1 MNSNFTTDFKKQ
13 ARFTAQSYGTKT
25 TVEVDHSDLSLDE
38 VMDAFQTL
46 IIGMGYHEN
55 SFKNWVIER
64 AEEYIETDA
73 EDLKEKLEA
82 WKFEDDDNDI
92 RHRYLKD
99 SEGFES
105 NIDAVEEMR
114 KYAEEEMAKEA
125 ERRMDII
132 GQNGNE
138 GLHYDNDEDDIIV
151 GASDEEG
158 IDWDCTK
165 YDGEGNLWETD
176 EDTERYLATDEDED
190 EFSNDG
196 GFDGNPHFE
205 WDDEPE
211 DDNLFEGDEWKPNQR
226 LVEANARYKSE
237 VKQMNTK
244 KKKNK
249 K

>member
-1 MNSNFTTDFKKQ
+1 MNKPSKFIAET
-13 ARFTAQSYGTKT
+13 YGTKIK
-25 TVEVDHSDLSLDE
+25 VKIDHSDLSLDE

-64 AEEYIETDA
+64 ANEYNETDA

-138 GLHYDNDEDDIIV
+138 GLHY
-151 GASDEEG
+151 
-158 IDWDCTK
+158 
-165 YDGEGNLWETD
+165 
-176 EDTERYLATDEDED
+176 RATQEDED

-196 GFDGNPHFE
+196 GFDGKPHFE
-205 WDDEPE
+205 WGDEPE
-211 DDNLFEGDEWKPNQR
+211 DDNLFEGDEWKPNQK
-226 LVEANARYKSE
+226 LTEANERYKSE
-237 VKQMNTK
+237 VKKMKSK
-244 KKKNK
+244 KRNNKN
-249 K
+249 

>member
-13 ARFTAQSYGTKT
+13 AIFTAQTYGTKT

-55 SFKNWVIER
+55 SFKKWVIER
-64 AEEYIETDA
+64 AQEYIETDA
-73 EDLKEKLEA
+73 EDLKEKLEG
-82 WKFEDDDNDI
+82 WKFEDDDNDL

-138 GLHYDNDEDDIIV
+138 GLHY
-151 GASDEEG
+151 
-158 IDWDCTK
+158 
-165 YDGEGNLWETD
+165 
-176 EDTERYLATDEDED
+176 RATQEDED

-196 GFDGNPHFE
+196 GFDGKPHFE
-205 WDDEPE
+205 WGDVPE
-211 DDNLFEGDEWKPNQR
+211 DDNLFEGDEWKPNQK
-226 LVEANARYKSE
+226 LTEANKRYKDE
-237 VKQMNTK
+237 VKKINTK
-244 KKKNK
+244 KKKDK

>member
-13 ARFTAQSYGTKT
+13 AIFTAQSYGTKT

-64 AEEYIETDA
+64 ANEYNETDA

-82 WKFEDDDNDI
+82 WKFEDDDNEL
-92 RHRYLKD
+92 RHHNSFWKGYEASKKD
-99 SEGFES
+99 SEGYES
-105 NIDAVEEMR
+105 GELENDFFGQIDESE
-114 KYAEEEMAKEA
+114 K
-125 ERRMDII
+125 RMDII

-138 GLHYDNDEDDIIV
+138 GLHY
-151 GASDEEG
+151 
-158 IDWDCTK
+158 
-165 YDGEGNLWETD
+165 
-176 EDTERYLATDEDED
+176 RATQEDED

-196 GFDGNPHFE
+196 GFDGKPHFE
-205 WDDEPE
+205 WGDEPE
-211 DDNLFEGDEWKPNQR
+211 DDSLFEGDEWKLSQK
-226 LVEANARYKSE
+226 LIEANKRYKSE
-237 VKQMNTK
+237 VKKMNTK
-244 KKKNK
+244 KKKDK

>member
-1 MNSNFTTDFKKQ
+1 MDYENFKTGFNK
-13 ARFTAQSYGTKT
+13 AAIFTAQTYGTKT

-55 SFKNWVIER
+55 SFKKWVIER

-82 WKFEDDDNDI
+82 WKFEEDYNGQFGDWKNETPSIEDDED
-92 RHRYLKD
+92 
-99 SEGFES
+99 ES
-105 NIDAVEEMR
+105 N
-114 KYAEEEMAKEA
+114 K
-125 ERRMDII
+125 RMDII

-138 GLHYDNDEDDIIV
+138 GLHYR
-151 GASDEEG
+151 A
-158 IDWDCTK
+158 
-165 YDGEGNLWETD
+165 
-176 EDTERYLATDEDED
+176 TEEDEA

-205 WDDEPE
+205 WDAEPE
-211 DDNLFEGDEWKPNQR
+211 NDNLFKGDEWKLSQK
-226 LVEANARYKSE
+226 LIEANKRYKSE
-237 VKQMNTK
+237 VKKINTK
-244 KKKNK
+244 KKKDK

>member
-13 ARFTAQSYGTKT
+13 AIFTAQSYGTKT

-46 IIGMGYHEN
+46 LIGMGYHTDG
-55 SFKNWVIER
+55 FKNWVIER
-64 AEEYIETDA
+64 ADEYRETDA

-82 WKFEDDDNDI
+82 WKFEDDDNEL
-92 RHRYLKD
+92 RHHNSFWQGYEASKKD
-99 SEGFES
+99 SEGYES
-105 NIDAVEEMR
+105 GELENDFFGEYDEND
-114 KYAEEEMAKEA
+114 K
-125 ERRMDII
+125 RMDII

-138 GLHYDNDEDDIIV
+138 GLHYDTDMAHED
-151 GASDEEG
+151 S
-158 IDWDCTK
+158 
-165 YDGEGNLWETD
+165 Y
-176 EDTERYLATDEDED
+176 RATQEDED

-205 WDDEPE
+205 WGDEPE
-211 DDNLFEGDEWKPNQR
+211 DDEDLFEGDSWVANEK
-226 LVEANARYKSE
+226 LVEANERYKSE
-237 VKQMNTK
+237 VKKMNTK

>member
-13 ARFTAQSYGTKT
+13 AIFTAQSYGTKT

>member
-1 MNSNFTTDFKKQ
+1 MNKPSKFIAET
-13 ARFTAQSYGTKT
+13 YGTKIK
-25 TVEVDHSDLSLDE
+25 VKIDHSDLSLDE

-64 AEEYIETDA
+64 ANEYNETDA

-138 GLHYDNDEDDIIV
+138 GLHY
-151 GASDEEG
+151 
-158 IDWDCTK
+158 
-165 YDGEGNLWETD
+165 
-176 EDTERYLATDEDED
+176 RATDEDES

-205 WDDEPE
+205 WGDEPE
-211 DDNLFEGDEWKPNQR
+211 DNENLFEGDEWKPNKK
-226 LVEANARYKSE
+226 LAEANERYKSE
-237 VKQMNTK
+237 VKKKMNSK
-244 KKKNK
+244 KRNNKN
-249 K
+249 